1 MFFGLNESLFRFQ
14 VALIRKALRKRNTA
28 LKEVT
33 VERVQGVQ
41 GMKGFGFYFVCC
53 TF

>member
-1 MFFGLNESLFRFQ
+1 
-14 VALIRKALRKRNTA
+14 